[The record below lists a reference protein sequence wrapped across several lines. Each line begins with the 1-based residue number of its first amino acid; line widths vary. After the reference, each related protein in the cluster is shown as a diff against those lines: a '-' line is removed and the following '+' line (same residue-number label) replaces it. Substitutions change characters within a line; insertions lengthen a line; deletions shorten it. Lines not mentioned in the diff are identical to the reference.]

1 MVFKFGGQTVGAT
14 KVADVH
20 DVCAD
25 EAEDRQVDVVA
36 LGIVTA
42 AILLFVATGS
52 EVGPAVVS
60 SLLNRGSGPGDFLV
74 NAFLLNIA
82 IIIFGWSRYR
92 QLCEEIKLRKRAER
106 QARQLAETDPLTGY
120 RNRRS
125 FNSGVARLLA
135 ANSGEE
141 SAVVLMMIDLDNF
154 KQINDYNGH
163 RTGDLLLQECAR
175 RITACLPQQALVG
188 RIGGDEFA
196 VALAFDRSRPGM
208 LDEIAESLVERMRQ
222 PIRVDAL
229 NLKVTASIGL
239 ARSDVTAIDGKLPDA
254 RTLLER
260 ADIAMY
266 HAKRQGRNS
275 YYWFEAHMADEMR
288 FRTELEN
295 GIRQGIP
302 RQEFVPFYEQ
312 QIDLQTGKL
321 IGFEMLARWDSPKFG
336 IVSPDI
342 FIPIAEEIGAIA
354 DLSECLIAQALED
367 AKTWDPH
374 LTLSV
379 NISPLQLRD
388 PWFAQKLIKM
398 LLEAQFPPHRLE
410 VEITESCL
418 HQNIAQVR
426 SLITSLKNQ
435 GIKVSLDDFGTGY
448 SSLAQLRTLP
458 FDRIKIDRSFV
469 SSLTDSKESAAIVNS
484 IALLGKGLNL
494 PLTAEGV
501 ENSAVLEQLLQYGEI
516 TGQGYYYGRPQ
527 PASEVNEWLDGI
539 ELVANRQF
547 LENDLPRI
555 MQDRSPA
562 PPESDAAP
570 SPSEPAP
577 SEPDVK
583 PAKRA

>member
-1 MVFKFGGQTVGAT
+1 M
-14 KVADVH
+14 ADIQ

-25 EAEDRQVDVVA
+25 HAEDRQIDVVA

-52 EVGPAVVS
+52 EVGPAVVRS
-60 SLLNRGSGPGDFLV
+60 ILERGPGPDNFIL

-92 QLCEEIKLRKRAER
+92 QLCDEIKLRKRAER
-106 QARQLAETDPLTGY
+106 QARLLAETDPLTGY
-120 RNRRS
+120 LNRRS
-125 FNSGVARLLA
+125 FNTGVAKLLA
-135 ANSGEE
+135 DNQAEDR
-141 SAVVLMMIDLDNF
+141 AVVLMMIDLDNF

-163 RTGDLLLQECAR
+163 KTGDLLLQECAR
-175 RITACLPQQALVG
+175 RISASLPQQAIVG

-196 VALAFDRSRPGM
+196 VALAFDKGR
-208 LDEIAESLVERMRQ
+208 DEILDRVAESLVDRMSR
-222 PIRVDAL
+222 PIAIEAL
-229 NLKVTASIGL
+229 RLEVTASVGL
-239 ARSDVTAIDGKLPDA
+239 ARSDLLGIDEELPDA

-266 HAKRQGRNS
+266 HAKRRGRNS
-275 YYWFEAHMADEMR
+275 YYWFEAQMADEMR
-288 FRTELEN
+288 FRSEIEH

-336 IVSPDI
+336 IVAPDL

-354 DLSECLIAQALED
+354 DLSESVISQALED
-367 AKTWDPH
+367 AKTWDDH

-388 PWFAQKLIKM
+388 PWFAQKLIK
-398 LLEAQFPPHRLE
+398 LLIEAKFPPHRLE
-410 VEITESCL
+410 IEITESCL
-418 HQNIAQVR
+418 HQNIGLVR

-448 SSLAQLRTLP
+448 SSLAQLRSLP

-469 SSLTDSKESAAIVNS
+469 SSLVDNKDSAAIVNA
-484 IALLGKGLNL
+484 IAQLGKGLDM
-494 PLTAEGV
+494 PITAEGI
-501 ENSAVLEQLLQYGEI
+501 ENGAVLERLMEFGSI

-527 PASEVNEWLDGI
+527 PAREVSEWLGGI
-539 ELVANRQF
+539 ELIANRQF
-547 LENDLPRI
+547 LESELPQLRCAAS
-555 MQDRSPA
+555 QEVPA
-562 PPESDAAP
+562 PQPEAPDAP
-570 SPSEPAP
+570 SDPAI
-577 SEPDVK
+577 K